1 MVTMRKM
8 PHKSSIWKETRTMRW
23 QMMPKVINFHTNLL
37 TLKNFFASWLS
48 CKFYHIFWETT
59 LYKAVAGL
67 KKDLSFPPDF
77 PLLGMIH
84 RLRQQ
89 RRVRDPIHL
98 LWENH
103 GFLRS
108 HLRESRKWPRIW
120 PVIFISN
127 FLEFTILT
135 HCIDCFTEEKG
146 DTGWNKSNRP
156 VQRSQRLDHQFCST
170 LPNYHENE

>member
-1 MVTMRKM
+1 
-8 PHKSSIWKETRTMRW
+8 
-23 QMMPKVINFHTNLL
+23 MMPKVINFHTKLL

-156 VQRSQRLDHQFCST
+156 VQRSQMLDHHFCST
-170 LPNYHENE
+170 LYYFINTTKMNNHKKFRKFWKYKKKKKTEKK

>member
-1 MVTMRKM
+1 MWKNNTERSFLKDQQQQKTKEAFWEKSLTSVCESMVTMRKM
-8 PHKSSIWKETRTMRW
+8 PHKSSIWKKREQW
-23 QMMPKVINFHTNLL
+23 DDKWCLKSSIFILNDLPW
-37 TLKNFFASWLS
+37 KNFFASWLS

-120 PVIFISN
+120 PVIFISKW
-127 FLEFTILT
+127 IS
-135 HCIDCFTEEKG
+135 
-146 DTGWNKSNRP
+146 WN
-156 VQRSQRLDHQFCST
+156 
-170 LPNYHENE
+170 LPYSLIA